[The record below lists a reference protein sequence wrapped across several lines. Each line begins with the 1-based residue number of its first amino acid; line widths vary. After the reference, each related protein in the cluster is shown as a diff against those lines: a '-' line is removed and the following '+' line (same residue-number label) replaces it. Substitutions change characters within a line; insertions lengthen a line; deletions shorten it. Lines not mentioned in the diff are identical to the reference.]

1 MRRMRNHSYH
11 LPDQVHEKE
20 TDLQE
25 EISGLE
31 EVEGEGNRDGSLQG
45 CRM

>member
-1 MRRMRNHSYH
+1 MTRMRNHSYH
-11 LPDQVHEKE
+11 PLDQVHEKE

-25 EISGLE
+25 GINGLE
-31 EVEGEGNRDGSLQG
+31 EAEGEGNKDGSLQG